1 MLPIQREGKIM
12 KKKRNEKLDI
22 IRIFSLICV
31 ISVHF
36 FLNSGFYNETVSG
49 SKMLIMCIFRSFFM
63 ICVPMFIT
71 LTGYLMNK
79 KELNLKYYK
88 EIIKILVIYIICSII
103 YALYEK
109 CYLNKNI
116 NIITFLENILNSRG
130 TKYAWYIEMYIGLF
144 LLIPFLNLIFNNLKD
159 QEQAKMLLITLMILI
174 GAPSLFNF
182 LYFDYNE
189 SSYIK
194 IFPDWWM
201 REYPLFYYFLGAY
214 MSKYQI
220 GLNEKQNVI
229 LLIIAVVL
237 TGCFEFCR
245 CYKNTFIWGTWNDYQ
260 SLVTMIITFLVF
272 NLLLKSKYKTKN
284 NFERSTLQVIS
295 NACLGAYL
303 ISCIFDELY
312 YAQLNSLVPLTQDRF
327 VYAPLIIAMV
337 LFSSLV
343 VSIIINLFVSKVMN
357 SKKKYKCMNNAMI
370 KDEEENKIAKSIC

>member
-1 MLPIQREGKIM
+1 M

-194 IFPDWWM
+194 IFPVWWM